1 MGYTSTNSGTQP
13 TIFKNCVNYG
23 DVSCS
28 GNGED
33 SSFGGIAG
41 YIKSGSLTNCLTSGL
56 LSCNINTYGNVVGK
70 HTKYSSIQGSLNNMF
85 FFFCSGFFLN

>member
-1 MGYTSTNSGTQP
+1 M
-13 TIFKNCVNYG
+13 NYD
-23 DVSCS
+23 DVSYS

-56 LSCNINTYGNVVGK
+56 LSCNINTYRNVVGK
-70 HTKYSSIQGSLNNMF
+70 HTKYSSIQGSLNNVF
-85 FFFCSGFFLN
+85 FHSGFFSDSIAG